1 MFIRHSFSR
10 FIESNTNFKNQRN
23 FSLLIHIYEH
33 KKQLLKTMFN
43 ICSTQVTCKFD
54 LMSIHLKIV
63 LPTAPWARRLT
74 GLPQVRQPGGNVNA
88 YVRSPVGIRK
98 GSMFLRTRGQFFHSN
113 IRITTPKGPPL
124 YRGGV
129 VCVFQWPVEPCRL
142 ESLTPGRATHAEQVE
157 G

>member
-129 VCVFQWPVEPCRL
+129 VCVFQ
-142 ESLTPGRATHAEQVE
+142 
-157 G
+157 